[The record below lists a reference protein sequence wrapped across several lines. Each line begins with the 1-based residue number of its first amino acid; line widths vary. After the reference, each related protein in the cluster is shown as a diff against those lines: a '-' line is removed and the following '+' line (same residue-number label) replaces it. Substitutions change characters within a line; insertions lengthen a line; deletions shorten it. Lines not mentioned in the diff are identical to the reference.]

1 MSENGTLMLGGDV
14 AVSTILDR
22 PADAGAL
29 LVLAHGAGAGMR
41 HHFME
46 RITGALC
53 SRRVAVFRYQFPF
66 LERGKGRVDPAP
78 VLEQT
83 VRAAVAA
90 AHEAAPDLPVFAGG
104 KSLGGRMSSRAATS
118 PPGLDAR
125 GLVFFGFPLHPPR
138 RPATERAAHLPDVPV
153 PMLFLQGTRD
163 DLADLELI
171 RGITAALPL
180 ATLHVVAAADHGF
193 AVLKRSGRTG
203 EEVLQ
208 ELADTATTWISE
220 RLP

>member
-1 MSENGTLMLGGDV
+1 MSENGTLMLSGDV

-46 RITGALC
+46 RITGELR

-83 VRAAVAA
+83 VRAAVVA

-104 KSLGGRMSSRAATS
+104 KSLGGRMSSRAAAL
-118 PPGLDAR
+118 PPGLDVR

-138 RPATERAAHLPDVPV
+138 RPATERAAHLADVPL

-171 RGITAALPL
+171 RGVTAGLPL
-180 ATLHVVAAADHGF
+180 ATLHVVEAADHGF